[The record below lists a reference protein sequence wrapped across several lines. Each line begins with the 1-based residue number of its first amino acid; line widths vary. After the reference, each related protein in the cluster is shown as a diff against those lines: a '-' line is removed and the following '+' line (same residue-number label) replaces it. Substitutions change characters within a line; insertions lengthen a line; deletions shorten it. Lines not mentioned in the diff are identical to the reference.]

1 MVISDFTLTKP
12 GRRFRW
18 VRGFKVLTIKTLFEN
33 VVLYLLYIIETNM
46 VSYIKTR
53 KPRILKLCD
62 NLFNDLDNIEALI
75 DLELQVK

>member
-1 MVISDFTLTKP
+1 
-12 GRRFRW
+12 
-18 VRGFKVLTIKTLFEN
+18 
-33 VVLYLLYIIETNM
+33 M